1 MVLPN
6 IAGTLRASALV
17 RERRLVPAL
26 PELERLL
33 PQGGLLAGS
42 LVDLHADE
50 GAGALALALRIAAR
64 QQGPRHAYATGGA
77 GRDAPHARCVVLVDA
92 TGDFY
97 PQAAAQAGIVLERL
111 IVLRRASSRSDSKW
125 LLACLDE
132 TLRSRAVA
140 AVIARV
146 KKLDGASSHR
156 LRVAAE
162 TGGGLGIFVRPL
174 DERTAV
180 SAAAVRLHVEPA
192 AGRPFE
198 LAIEAQRVRCS
209 GGSPTNGRIIAN
221 PFGANP
227 FGANPVGPST
237 GLRTGLARGEP

>member
-1 MVLPN
+1 VVLPN
-6 IAGTLRASALV
+6 IAGTLRASALG

-26 PELERLL
+26 PELEGLL
-33 PQGGLLAGS
+33 PQGGLVAGS

-50 GAGALALALRIAAR
+50 GAGAFALALRIAAR
-64 QQGPRHAYATGGA
+64 QQGPRHAGLPPGG
-77 GRDAPHARCVVLVDA
+77 RYVVLVDA

-111 IVLRRASSRSDSKW
+111 IVLRRATRADSKW

-162 TGGGLGIFVRPL
+162 TGGGLGLFVRPL

-180 SAAAVRLHVEPA
+180 SAAAVRLHVEPSA
-192 AGRPFE
+192 DRPFE
-198 LAIEAQRVRCS
+198 LAIEAQRVR
-209 GGSPTNGRIIAN
+209 GTANGRAIAH
-221 PFGANP
+221 PFSASS
-227 FGANPVGPST
+227 FG
-237 GLRTGLARGEP
+237 RGKP